1 MKILIHLVL
10 STIAVLISAY
20 LIPGVVVSGF
30 TAALLV
36 AIVLGVLNAFLRP
49 ILIVLTLPV
58 TVLTFGLFALVINT
72 LMIMLASAIVPG
84 FAVASFGT
92 AFLFGI
98 VLSLVSAFMKMIG
111 E

>member
-84 FAVASFGT
+84 FAVESFGT